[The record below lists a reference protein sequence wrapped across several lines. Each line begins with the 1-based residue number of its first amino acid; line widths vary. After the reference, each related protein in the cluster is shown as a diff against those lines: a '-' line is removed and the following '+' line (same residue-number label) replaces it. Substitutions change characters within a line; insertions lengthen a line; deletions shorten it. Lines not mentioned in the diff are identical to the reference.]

1 MFAPDSGHA
10 QEDEDEGLAD
20 AAPHLQEVLDG
31 GVRLV
36 GYVGFHVWSHHGPAR
51 NQPAARRGEQ
61 RYIGSHACLISFDS
75 NLVVSILGWRCVR
88 QVDT

>member
-1 MFAPDSGHA
+1 MRLQESLTYDSRHQTQDDGDGHEGPVPVVFAPDRGHA

-36 GYVGFHVWSHHGPAR
+36 GYVGFHVGPHHGPAR
-51 NQPAARRGEQ
+51 YQPAG
-61 RYIGSHACLISFDS
+61 
-75 NLVVSILGWRCVR
+75 
-88 QVDT
+88 